1 MNVRLIGVK
10 KVYRLLNICME
21 GSYKTIKK
29 YKKLSV
35 IPV

>member
-1 MNVRLIGVK
+1 MNVGLIGVK
-10 KVYRLLNICME
+10 KVYRLLNIWME
-21 GSYKTIKK
+21 GAYKIIKK